1 MCYDAG
7 VRLNFLAAFV
17 LGALVWPAGSNPAQ
31 LELVD
36 ASRVY
41 APEQAIQVRLSNRG
55 TTPVYFI
62 TEVRSG
68 VRTLKGSRLPGLPV
82 YERRRQK
89 SFFRSERWV
98 YATSERAR
106 FRAAALAPDD
116 SVVFTVQFSRPD
128 KYKVHVRYWQQ
139 EDIGDAEA
147 FLNLDVQQISKRYGN
162 KLRWTSTPSFRIV
175 APAPARPAK

>member
-1 MCYDAG
+1 M
-7 VRLNFLAAFV
+7 RLNFLLALFLSV
-17 LGALVWPAGSNPAQ
+17 LAWPAGSSPAR

-41 APEQAIQVRLSNRG
+41 APELAIQVRLANRG
-55 TTPVYFI
+55 TTPIYFM

-68 VRTLKGSRLPGLPV
+68 VRTLKGNRLPGLPA

-89 SFFRSERWV
+89 SFFRAERWV

-106 FRAAALAPDD
+106 FRPAALAPDD
-116 SVVFTVQFSRPD
+116 SVVFTVNFSRPD
-128 KYKVHVRYWQQ
+128 KYKVHVGYWRQ
-139 EDIGDAEA
+139 EDIGDAQA
-147 FLNLDVQQISKRYGN
+147 FLNLDVQQISKRYSN
-162 KLRWTSTPSFRIV
+162 KLRWTSTPSFRIA

>member
-1 MCYDAG
+1 M
-7 VRLNFLAAFV
+7 
-17 LGALVWPAGSNPAQ
+17 VWPGGSNPAQ
-31 LELVD
+31 LELVE

-41 APEQAIQVRLSNRG
+41 APEHTIQVRLSNQG
-55 TTPVYFI
+55 TTPIYFI

-68 VRTLKGSRLPGLPV
+68 VRTLKENRLPGLPV

-89 SFFRSERWV
+89 LFFRAERWV

-106 FRAAALAPDD
+106 FRAAALPPDD
-116 SVVFTVQFSRPD
+116 SVVFTVNFSRPD
-128 KYKVHVRYWQQ
+128 NYKVHVGYWRQ

-147 FLNLDVQQISKRYGN
+147 FLNLDIQQISQRYRN
-162 KLRWTSTPSFRIV
+162 KLRWTSTPSFRIA